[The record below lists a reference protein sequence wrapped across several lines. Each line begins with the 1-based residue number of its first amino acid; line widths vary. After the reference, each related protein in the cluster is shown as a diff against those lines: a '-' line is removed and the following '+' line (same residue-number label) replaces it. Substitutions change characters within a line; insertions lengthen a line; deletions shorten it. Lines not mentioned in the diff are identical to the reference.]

1 MMKPLRALE
10 EALFPHV
17 SAINARVIVERS
29 RRVLRDPSQLTPEDR
44 AHFLISVRATLR
56 LFASD
61 ECATTIV
68 ADLERRLTPGVLRNE
83 RELRSFG
90 IDDERDLRAARSGAR
105 EACLSFA
112 TSVTDAQRVATA
124 VSELARNILSYTPGG
139 QIDLELHRG
148 PPVRVRLIASDRGS
162 GILHLEDVL
171 SGRYQSRTGLGRGLI
186 GVKRL
191 MDQFRVQTGEHGTR
205 IEAEVTFLC

>member
-29 RRVLRDPSQLTPEDR
+29 RRVLRDPSRLTQEDR
-44 AHFLISVRATLR
+44 AHFLIAVRATLR

-61 ECATTIV
+61 ERTSSIV
-68 ADLERRLTPGVLRNE
+68 EDLERRLSPGVLRIE
-83 RELRSFG
+83 RELRTFE
-90 IDDERDLRAARSGAR
+90 IRDERDLRAARSGAR
-105 EACLSFA
+105 DVCLSFA

-124 VSELARNILSYTPGG
+124 VSELARNILYYTPGG
-139 QIDLELHRG
+139 QIELELHRG

-171 SGRYQSRTGLGRGLI
+171 AGRYQSRTGLGRGLL

-191 MDQFRVQTGEHGTR
+191 MDQFRVQTGEQGTR